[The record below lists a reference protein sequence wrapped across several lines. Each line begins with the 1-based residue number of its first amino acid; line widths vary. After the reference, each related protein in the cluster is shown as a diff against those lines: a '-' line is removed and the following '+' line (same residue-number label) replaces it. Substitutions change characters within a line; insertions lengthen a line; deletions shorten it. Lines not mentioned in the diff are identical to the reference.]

1 VGSSLCRVKPK
12 IIKFVF
18 AASPLSKAGKD
29 IFKSKNNH
37 LLLIMNNKN
46 VSIKDWLAQ
55 NQDNNVSEW
64 RDMSGYLQTVVLV
77 INH

>member
-37 LLLIMNNKN
+37 LLLIMNNREVILTN
-46 VSIKDWLAQ
+46 FFA
-55 NQDNNVSEW
+55 EP
-64 RDMSGYLQTVVLV
+64 TVLLVLITSRAV
-77 INH
+77 GLFI